1 MCLALVAGPCV
12 PWPCGVTGLSVT
24 SLPSLRPYRRP
35 RKEVGAFLCPRP
47 GGCPC
52 FPQHAAPGGSVCQA
66 CSRELSL

>member
-24 SLPSLRPYRRP
+24 SLPSLRPYHHP

-52 FPQHAAPGGSVCQA
+52 FPQMPPQVAASVKPAPGS
-66 CSRELSL
+66 